1 MMETNYLADILILL
15 AAAIVAVPV
24 FKRLGLGSVLGY
36 LTAGAIV
43 GPWGVGFIDEIEEIR
58 HIAEFGVIFL
68 LFIIGI
74 ELKPARLWAMR
85 RIVFGLGTAQVL
97 VTGLVITGIAL
108 LFEQSL
114 RTAVIVGFGLALSS
128 TAFGLQILT
137 ERNELGTVH
146 GQTAFSI
153 LLLQDLAVVPLL
165 TRCRYSPPTPHCWK
179 VSSSRYW
186 RPCW

>member
-74 ELKPARLWAMR
+74 C
-85 RIVFGLGTAQVL
+85 
-97 VTGLVITGIAL
+97 L
-108 LFEQSL
+108 LYTSD
-114 RTAVIVGFGLALSS
+114 AADDDY
-128 TAFGLQILT
+128 
-137 ERNELGTVH
+137 TV
-146 GQTAFSI
+146 
-153 LLLQDLAVVPLL
+153 
-165 TRCRYSPPTPHCWK
+165 
-179 VSSSRYW
+179 
-186 RPCW
+186 